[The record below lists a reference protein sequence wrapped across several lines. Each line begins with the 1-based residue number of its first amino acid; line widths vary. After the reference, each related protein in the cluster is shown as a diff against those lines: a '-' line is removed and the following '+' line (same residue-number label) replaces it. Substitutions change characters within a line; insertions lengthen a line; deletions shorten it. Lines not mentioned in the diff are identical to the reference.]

1 MIRKS
6 VLSKLRI
13 TIFTVLAAGLL
24 VTPGC
29 GKRVEAVITTDG
41 EDITDAAKQYETLAA
56 SKADKFSFDD
66 LKVGG
71 VSYLMTEEQVTNLLG
86 QPSQVFEA
94 KETDKTETD
103 RQEKVYSYNELT

>member
-6 VLSKLRI
+6 VLSKLRM

-24 VTPGC
+24 VMPGC

-41 EDITDAAKQYETLAA
+41 EDITDAAKQYETWAA
-56 SKADKFSFDD
+56 SREDKFSFDD

-103 RQEKVYSYNELT
+103 LQEKVY

>member
-6 VLSKLRI
+6 VLSKLRM

-24 VTPGC
+24 VMPGC

-56 SKADKFSFDD
+56 QTESYMYLVRRYDVLLQMFPSNLVARL
-66 LKVGG
+66 LKKKCLG
-71 VSYLMTEEQVTNLLG
+71 VWKN
-86 QPSQVFEA
+86 
-94 KETDKTETD
+94 
-103 RQEKVYSYNELT
+103 EK